1 MPAMMRG
8 GVNRNLVVS
17 IVFFF
22 VTCGIYGLYWIY
34 KLNDEITALS
44 GEPGTSGGMVI
55 LLNLVTCGIYSIYWY
70 YKMGQKVDI
79 IKGQRGGSSGIM
91 FLVIRLFGLGIV
103 NLALIQDT
111 ENHIVG

>member
-17 IVFFF
+17 IVLVF

-44 GEPGTSGGMVI
+44 GEPGTSG
-55 LLNLVTCGIYSIYWY
+55 
-70 YKMGQKVDI
+70 
-79 IKGQRGGSSGIM
+79 IM
-91 FLVIRLFGLGIV
+91 FLVIGLFGLGIV